1 MMELRGLPAED
12 RSARRATIASHPSRL
27 SQTSLGSRIDQ
38 QEAAMLGA
46 RLTRYRVIFVVTT
59 TVLASVC
66 QKSLPTGPSDLAEG
80 LIVYEDDQFRGKTAH
95 ITSDIPDLE
104 VFDGPCV
111 KQEIITLPGGGT
123 TQSRRFNWDNCI
135 SSVRVAPGWRAI
147 LYADD
152 DYRGDRVE
160 VNADLSDLKSVA
172 GSCEQGLNDCIS
184 SIRVF
189 RP

>member
-1 MMELRGLPAED
+1 
-12 RSARRATIASHPSRL
+12 
-27 SQTSLGSRIDQ
+27 
-38 QEAAMLGA
+38 MLGA
-46 RLTRYRVIFVVTT
+46 RPTRHRVIFVVAA

-66 QKSLPTGPSDLAEG
+66 QKSLPTGPSKLAEG
-80 LIVYEDDQFRGKTAH
+80 LIVYEHDQFRGQTAH

-111 KQEIITLPGGGT
+111 KQETITLPNGAT
-123 TQSRRFNWDNCI
+123 TQSRRFSWDNCI
-135 SSVRVAPGWRAI
+135 SSVSVAAGWRAI

-152 DYRGDRVE
+152 DYRGGRIE

>member
-1 MMELRGLPAED
+1 MLR
-12 RSARRATIASHPSRL
+12 ASP
-27 SQTSLGSRIDQ
+27 
-38 QEAAMLGA
+38 
-46 RLTRYRVIFVVTT
+46 TRHRVIVVVGAA
-59 TVLASVC
+59 VLASVC
-66 QKSLPTGPSDLAEG
+66 QKSLPTAPSDLAEG
-80 LIVYEDDQFRGKTAH
+80 LIVFEDDQFRGKTAH

-104 VFDGPCV
+104 VFDGPCA

-123 TQSRRFNWDNCI
+123 TQSRTFSWDNCI

-152 DYRGDRVE
+152 DYRGSRIE
-160 VNADLSDLKSVA
+160 ANADLADLKTVA